1 MNDFN
6 PGIAPSGLF
15 WTVAVPDNSVDVHP
29 GAGTARFALSDFQT
43 RDFHTIGNS
52 ILGGPSDPAIVSFEM
67 VWAGHGQSLVQTDG
81 STFSFDS
88 VISTVTVEWSAL
100 NEATGMRFQSD
111 PASTSRSEFA
121 AVGHEK
127 NGVFFR

>member
-1 MNDFN
+1 VNDFN

-15 WTVAVPDNSVDVHP
+15 WTGAVPDNAVEVHP
-29 GAGTARFALSDFQT
+29 GAGTARFALSDFHT
-43 RDFHTIGNS
+43 RDFHTIANS
-52 ILGGPSDPAIVSFEM
+52 IMGGPSDPAVVSFEM
-67 VWAGHGQSLVQTDG
+67 VWAGHGRSVVQTDG
-81 STFSFDS
+81 LTFSFDS
-88 VISTVTVEWSAL
+88 VISTATVEWSAR

-111 PASTSRSEFA
+111 PASSSESEFA